1 MTLSDLFQDLRVAW
15 RHARRAP
22 ALTAAIVLTTALGLG
37 VAGAIAATAGAT
49 LLAPL
54 PYAEPD
60 RLVHVS
66 ELRLE
71 TGERSPTA
79 YPTLLDWRSRASSF
93 TALEGY
99 DPANLTVGTGDEAR
113 MLRGAQVTAGFFR
126 TLGVPVT
133 AGRDFAPGEEAT
145 GSATVAIV
153 SAGFAQA
160 QLGNAPLGRTVTVNG
175 TAHTV
180 VGVLPRS
187 FHFAL
192 LQDAAIFL
200 PLAANDERRTDREN
214 RFVHVVGRLRAG
226 VTAEAASADLAAV
239 MDGLSR
245 EHPQVLA
252 GRTAR
257 AVPLRDALLGPAR
270 PIMTALLF
278 AVALLLLMMTAN
290 LALLMVT
297 RYLER
302 VPELAMRSALGATRG
317 RVLRQLAVEAQ
328 APALLGVA
336 LAVLVAQFALK
347 GLLATIPESVQIGMP
362 YLGVAAIDARMIGL
376 MMGTATV
383 LALAFGLGPALFLPA
398 ARGRPGDTRTTASR
412 ADRRLRR
419 GLVVTQLAV
428 TTVLLATSGLLVAS
442 FVNLVGRD
450 LGYHDPATIVTARA
464 PLSGERYQE
473 PAAQQGFYEALVAR
487 SAALPG
493 VTRVGLVDEVPGGG
507 GGAVTYETV
516 DDPLP
521 PAERPR
527 AALRITGGDYF
538 AAMGI
543 RVLAGR
549 TFETRDRADAPP
561 VAVVS
566 AALGRLLSA
575 DGETVGRRLRL
586 AGADDR
592 EWEVVGVV
600 GDVPV
605 SAFDDEPQ
613 PVIYLSQLQRAEN
626 RLTLVMRT
634 ERSDASLA
642 PELRSIVADRDPGV
656 PVYAVATLERQMRD
670 SRAVLTRRLPMA
682 LCGVF
687 AIAALLLT
695 LVALY
700 AVCMHEVLT
709 RRREFGIRLAVGAT
723 ADSIRHVILSSATRL
738 GAVGIAVGM
747 LTAALA
753 SRLLGTLMF
762 GITTTDWRVYTF
774 VAIAVFGVTLLAA
787 VAPVVRAGEIDPAE
801 VMRTD

>member
-1 MTLSDLFQDLRVAW
+1 MLSELFQDLRVAL
-15 RHARRAP
+15 RNARRAP
-22 ALTAAIVLTTALGLG
+22 ALTAAIILTTALGLG
-37 VAGAIAATAGAT
+37 AAGVIAATVGAA

-60 RLVHVS
+60 RLVHIS

-71 TGERSPTA
+71 TKERSPTA
-79 YPTLLDWRSRASSF
+79 YPTLLDWRTASSF

-113 MLRGAQVTAGFFR
+113 MLRGAQVTAGFFG

-133 AGRDFAPGEEAT
+133 AGRDFAPDEDASSGAP
-145 GSATVAIV
+145 VAIV
-153 SAGFAQA
+153 SAGFAA
-160 QLGNAPLGRTVTVNG
+160 PQLSHAALGRTVTVNG

-192 LQDAAIFL
+192 LQDADIFL
-200 PLAANDERRTDREN
+200 PLAVDDERRSDREN
-214 RFVHVVGRLRAG
+214 RTLHVVGRLRAG
-226 VTAEAASADLAAV
+226 VAPDAASGELATV
-239 MDGLSR
+239 MDGLAR
-245 EHPQVLA
+245 QHPQVLA

-270 PIMTALLF
+270 PIMTALLL
-278 AVALLLLMMTAN
+278 AVTLLLLIMTAN
-290 LALLMVT
+290 LALLILT
-297 RYLER
+297 RHVER
-302 VPELAMRSALGATRG
+302 APELAMRSTLGATRG
-317 RVLRQLAVEAQ
+317 RLLRQLAVETQ

-336 LAVLVAQFALK
+336 LAVLVAQFALQ

-362 YLGVAAIDARMIGL
+362 YLRVSAIDARMIGL
-376 MMGTATV
+376 MIGTAIL

-398 ARGRPGDTRTTASR
+398 ARGRPGDTRTTTSR
-412 ADRRLRR
+412 GDRRLRR

-428 TTVLLATSGLLVAS
+428 TTVLLATSGLLVTS
-442 FVNLVGRD
+442 FVNLVHRD
-450 LGYHDPATIVTARA
+450 LGYHDPATVVTARA

-473 PAAQQGFYEALVAR
+473 PAAQQLFYEALVAR
-487 SAALPG
+487 SAGLPG

-507 GGAVTYETV
+507 AGAVTYETV
-516 DDPLP
+516 DHPLS

-527 AALRITGGDYF
+527 ALLRITGGDYF

-549 TFETRDRADAPP
+549 TFQAQDRADAAG

-566 AALGRLLSA
+566 AALGRLLSR
-575 DGETVGRRLRL
+575 DGETVAVGRRLRL
-586 AGADDR
+586 AGAGDR
-592 EWEVVGVV
+592 EWEVIGVV

-605 SAFDDEPQ
+605 SAFDGEPQ
-613 PVIYLSQLQRAEN
+613 PVIYLSHRQWAEN
-626 RLTLVMRT
+626 RLTLVMRA
-634 ERSDASLA
+634 ERSDAALA
-642 PELRSIVADRDPGV
+642 PELRSIMAEQDPGV
-656 PVYAVATLERQMRD
+656 PVYAIATLERQMRE
-670 SRAVLTRRLPMA
+670 SHAVLTRRLPMI

-695 LVALY
+695 FVALY

-723 ADSIRHVILSSATRL
+723 AESIRNIILNSATQL
-738 GAVGIAVGM
+738 GAVGIAAGT
-747 LTAALA
+747 LTALLA
-753 SRLLGTLMF
+753 SSVLRTLMF
-762 GITTTDWRVYTF
+762 GITTTDWRVYTL
-774 VAIAVFGVTLLAA
+774 VAIAVFGVTLLA
-787 VAPVVRAGEIDPAE
+787 VVGPVLRAGGIDPAE
-801 VMRTD
+801 VMRTE